1 MFRLLLVVSVLLLGS
16 LIAQTPNSQLPAP
29 TAMELTDTHVIAEHT
44 DNGHLSC
51 DFSCLGCSHSVHDMC
66 PDTLLTRS
74 TSRHHHTAYPV
85 RTTVQQGYRNSLLRP
100 PINLPLQLV

>member
-74 TSRHHHTAYPV
+74 TSRHHQRWPQFFEQQYPFYKWMPA
-85 RTTVQQGYRNSLLRP
+85 RGLSCHG
-100 PINLPLQLV
+100 